1 MKTKIIVSI
10 LGLLFTGFFSKNLFA
25 QIEKAEVI
33 TKEVAPV
40 KPDKETQEIIIRKK
54 GNKDTKVTLEITD
67 GKVLINGKPMVEFK
81 EDGLTINNRKII
93 IKEGNKITMNLNEE
107 ALGKLEILD
116 DIDVN
121 DIENITIDKMG
132 GMDFN
137 SFGEAETSKPFL
149 GVVTEKN
156 NDGAKIMSVE
166 KESPA
171 EKAGLLK
178 DDIIFKVGDK
188 KVVNSISLSEIIGDM
203 KAGDKTTIYFLREGK
218 KKELSVTIGEH
229 KNKFSINKMYS
240 YKLPNGKVRSLT
252 VPRNY
257 KAPNNPNVDMNGAF
271 DFNDNGDFS
280 ERYLQKVFV
289 DTRKP
294 KLGIKIQDTEDG
306 NGVKILDVE
315 AESASAKA
323 GLLKDDVVTEIGG
336 VKVNNTDDAREQL
349 KDNAEKASY
358 NIKAKRAG
366 KEMDFTIKIPK
377 KLKTANL

>member
-10 LGLLFTGFFSKNLFA
+10 LGFLFTGFFSKNLFA

-33 TKEVAPV
+33 IKEVAPS
-40 KPDKETQEIIIRKK
+40 KTDKETQEIIIRKK

-116 DIDVN
+116 DIDMN
-121 DIENITIDKMG
+121 DIENITIDKIG

-171 EKAGLLK
+171 EKAGLQKGDVIKKLDLQK
-178 DDIIFKVGDK
+178 INSYSELSGYISTKRPNDKVQVTYIRDGQTKTAQVTLIKNDVFTTEFKGLELENIESSDK
-188 KVVNSISLSEIIGDM
+188 KKFKIDYGVRIKEINNENLKPYSNQLKGNIILSIDNV
-203 KAGDKTTIYFLREGK
+203 KATDVETVSRLLNK
-218 KKELSVTIGEH
+218 KDENENI
-229 KNKFSINKMYS
+229 SIQM
-240 YKLPNGKVRSLT
+240 
-252 VPRNY
+252 
-257 KAPNNPNVDMNGAF
+257 
-271 DFNDNGDFS
+271 
-280 ERYLQKVFV
+280 
-289 DTRKP
+289 
-294 KLGIKIQDTEDG
+294 I
-306 NGVKILDVE
+306 NGVGQLMQIIL
-315 AESASAKA
+315 
-323 GLLKDDVVTEIGG
+323 
-336 VKVNNTDDAREQL
+336 
-349 KDNAEKASY
+349 
-358 NIKAKRAG
+358 
-366 KEMDFTIKIPK
+366 
-377 KLKTANL
+377 